1 MLAIVARP
9 WVFFVGITE
18 FGEATKRAASTASP
32 QRLIRQQVPYA
43 LDAYGSSVEPRVV
56 QLVRA
61 RPLRGRARTFFICSI
76 CLHL

>member
-9 WVFFVGITE
+9 WYFCRNNGDWRGYQPRSI
-18 FGEATKRAASTASP
+18 TASP